1 MRKKTA
7 DKKNLLFFP
16 ILVPISLF
24 LFAATYTIN
33 NTSLCGSG
41 KYKSGS
47 WPTDSSMM
55 EKSWPET
62 DNYNCEYGI
71 ESVDFSIKAGPT
83 YFTSPNDCYDTYY
96 DQNTWRIWEKWVN
109 ESEKKEYSCKDISHI
124 VVEWDCRCPEPT
136 PTPEPE
142 ATPTSSLYITPSP
155 TPIGNQDEN
164 PTNTPTPPSEL
175 YPTNTPHPTSISTP
189 TPFPTSHQL

>member
-16 ILVPISLF
+16 ILFPISLF
-24 LFAATYTIN
+24 LFAATYTVN

-41 KYKSGS
+41 KYKSYGWGDSDKQLEMS
-47 WPTDSSMM
+47 WDQTIGY
-55 EKSWPET
+55 KCQ
-62 DNYNCEYGI
+62 NGI
-71 ESVDFSIKAGPT
+71 ESVTFSIKAGPR
-83 YFTSPNDCYDTYY
+83 YHQDNSCYDTYF
-96 DQNTWRIWEKWVN
+96 DQEVWRVQENWEGNNKGP
-109 ESEKKEYSCKDISHI
+109 ECKDISH
-124 VVEWDCRCPEPT
+124 VVVNWNCRCPEPT
-136 PTPEPE
+136 PTPTPEPQ

-189 TPFPTSHQL
+189 TPFPTSHEL